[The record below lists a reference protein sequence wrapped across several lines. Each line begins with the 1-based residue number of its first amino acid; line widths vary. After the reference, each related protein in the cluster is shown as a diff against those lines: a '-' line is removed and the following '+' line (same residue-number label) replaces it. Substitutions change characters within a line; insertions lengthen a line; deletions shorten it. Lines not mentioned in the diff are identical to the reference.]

1 MKSLKRDSTGIS
13 TLQVDGKEM
22 VSAKDNANALSQQYS
37 SVFTTE
43 DLSQI
48 PCLAGKP
55 LPTIEPL
62 VIDPEGVEKL
72 LCDINQKKGQWP
84 RWCSFYH
91 FKNI

>member
-1 MKSLKRDSTGIS
+1 
-13 TLQVDGKEM
+13 M
-22 VSAKDNANALSQQYS
+22 VSAKDKANALSQQYS

-48 PCLAGKP
+48 PCLVGKP

-72 LCDINQKKGQWP
+72 LCDINPKKANGP
-84 RWCSFYH
+84 RCMVFLLP
-91 FKNI
+91 F